1 MARSW
6 YVDED
11 LRLVLHSPEQQ
22 LASDLDCLHLSDE
35 DSDGSTTP
43 KADHTALPPPSTPE
57 PLPRV
62 DCLPHPPH
70 TNPRRLWVYGYLV
83 RDNVR
88 KRLVAEMPTLGRISQ
103 ATFFELYPIIARKL
117 LGVDEKTAKEVRLV
131 SCQIHGTAT
140 KKIPEL
146 YGLDLTKGTHMP
158 ELVLS
163 LFTFTNRA
171 FRTLPSQAAVDEVTD
186 MMGSPPVWWPVYEWD
201 PFYDS

>member
-1 MARSW
+1 MTRRW

-11 LRLVLHSPEQQ
+11 LRLILHSPEQQ
-22 LASDLDCLHLSDE
+22 LASDLDRLHLSDE

-43 KADHTALPPPSTPE
+43 KAGDKPLPPPSSPE

-62 DCLPHPPH
+62 NCLPYPPH
-70 TNPRRLWVYGYLV
+70 VNPRRLWVYGYLV

-88 KRLVAEMPTLGRISQ
+88 NRLVAEMPTMGRIFPDS
-103 ATFFELYPIIARKL
+103 FVEVYPVIARKL

-131 SCQIHGTAT
+131 TCQIHSSAT
-140 KKIPEL
+140 RKIPEL
-146 YGLDLTKGTHMP
+146 FGLDVTKGKHMP

-201 PFYDS
+201 PFYD